1 MAWNET
7 YNSALGG
14 LAGSLLSN
22 ATQASNGVTNSAN
35 ALAGMIQAKAQHDFE
50 NGLKL
55 VALDDAHKA
64 DYEKKLKDT
73 SNALAYR
80 AISGMDPNKVLE
92 LQDQGISVEDYI
104 GSQLP
109 FATFSSSGA
118 STDDKALDAVLGIG
132 SKGVDFN
139 NVLDNLKNKANAQR
153 ALNIAAAMSD
163 HKMHPLDEI
172 RNKVLGAKNL
182 TEGEFYQI
190 TEGDNGI
197 YTGNSTNYIQQLIA
211 DGRAKNLTPLSV
223 DDLVNTI
230 YKKATEEGYG
240 VTKDSIIKAINTNK
254 LTNNGVQQILKDSG
268 SKLFRDKLDQLL
280 KASVDNP
287 DGFDYGGKSIFD
299 LVETDPSINAMLLTA
314 SPEVKEA
321 FYAAKEQYA
330 KGFAAQ
336 KADTTSILNQ
346 ISGNAVETV
355 KSQADQNIQGI
366 NTDRERAALNFSTD
380 WMNRHQISATDSLAQ
395 TYHSLAQSLSSV
407 DINGSAVSDQT
418 MAMLRYGS
426 QITGGG
432 FDDLIQLASSGK
444 LSDQQVQAASR
455 DTALLVSGGNHD
467 NAGRL
472 MYLMNNMTNASAS
485 KEFKDAEKEYLEDQ
499 LDDKTLIHNI
509 NNIHN
514 YYADYSNN
522 NNPIQGYLDASYKK
536 ISALKLQRDS
546 TVNAIQ
552 NNVYAAIASG
562 KYTTDQIQNSI
573 GQIVNKSAQAPQK
586 NFNTLIQLTNND
598 YEVQRAKASID
609 EPIKPIPATN
619 SDTWSWQPLDWLSRL
634 SEDMFG
640 SEESGNTGT
649 NKAGSMLGALG
660 GWAAS
665 ENLARRFH
673 NNGKSWYGK
682 AARGIGKRSFLYPLL
697 IAAGGIAGGEISNR
711 AFPDSSRYSQ
721 ELKARMDAI
730 NNMRN
735 KSYSQKADLVQQL
748 YDIAV
753 SNGANAAILST
764 LKQNIEFLRGKK
776 ESK

>member
-35 ALAGMIQAKAQHDFE
+35 ALAGMIQARAQQDFE

-55 VALDDAHKA
+55 AALDDAHKA

-118 STDDKALDAVLGIG
+118 STGDKALDAVLGIG

-139 NVLDNLKNKANAQR
+139 NVLDNLKNKADTQR

-172 RNKVLGAKNL
+172 RDKVLGAKNL

-190 TEGDNGI
+190 TEGDKGI
-197 YTGNSTNYIQQLIA
+197 YTNNSTNYIQQLIA

-321 FYAAKEQYA
+321 F
-330 KGFAAQ
+330 
-336 KADTTSILNQ
+336 
-346 ISGNAVETV
+346 
-355 KSQADQNIQGI
+355 
-366 NTDRERAALNFSTD
+366 
-380 WMNRHQISATDSLAQ
+380 
-395 TYHSLAQSLSSV
+395 
-407 DINGSAVSDQT
+407 
-418 MAMLRYGS
+418 ML
-426 QITGGG
+426 
-432 FDDLIQLASSGK
+432 LK
-444 LSDQQVQAASR
+444 
-455 DTALLVSGGNHD
+455 
-467 NAGRL
+467 
-472 MYLMNNMTNASAS
+472 NNML
-485 KEFKDAEKEYLEDQ
+485 KDLQLKKQILLPYLIRFLVMLWKQLNHRLIEIYKVLILIEKKL
-499 LDDKTLIHNI
+499 LLTFL
-509 NNIHN
+509 
-514 YYADYSNN
+514 
-522 NNPIQGYLDASYKK
+522 PIG
-536 ISALKLQRDS
+536 
-546 TVNAIQ
+546 
-552 NNVYAAIASG
+552 
-562 KYTTDQIQNSI
+562 
-573 GQIVNKSAQAPQK
+573 
-586 NFNTLIQLTNND
+586 
-598 YEVQRAKASID
+598 
-609 EPIKPIPATN
+609 
-619 SDTWSWQPLDWLSRL
+619 
-634 SEDMFG
+634 
-640 SEESGNTGT
+640 
-649 NKAGSMLGALG
+649 
-660 GWAAS
+660 
-665 ENLARRFH
+665 
-673 NNGKSWYGK
+673 
-682 AARGIGKRSFLYPLL
+682 
-697 IAAGGIAGGEISNR
+697 
-711 AFPDSSRYSQ
+711 
-721 ELKARMDAI
+721 
-730 NNMRN
+730 
-735 KSYSQKADLVQQL
+735 
-748 YDIAV
+748 
-753 SNGANAAILST
+753 
-764 LKQNIEFLRGKK
+764 
-776 ESK
+776 